1 MLKKEKNALNEVK
14 SSATVVYEIGSTVKN
29 GVDFIGDFYLFNPRE
44 LQFLEEFAKDLNP
57 VRACRDIGYKDPEQA
72 AERMLKV
79 EAIKVECKAIY
90 DARFKALRMTQ
101 EQAAA
106 KHISL
111 MQKIEQDYD
120 SSDQETKAKFANAL
134 SRFSG
139 DYLRAAGLFG
149 KENKQAPNV
158 VINLNIADKDKG
170 VVIDG
175 HAE

>member
-1 MLKKEKNALNEVK
+1 MTKKEKRALEEVK
-14 SSATVVYEIGSTVKN
+14 NSATVVYEIGSTVKN

-175 HAE
+175 KAE

>member
-1 MLKKEKNALNEVK
+1 MPKKEKNALNEVK
-14 SSATVVYEIGSTVKN
+14 NSATVVYEIGSTVKN

>member
-1 MLKKEKNALNEVK
+1 MPKKEKNALNEVK

>member
-1 MLKKEKNALNEVK
+1 MPKKQKEVVENLKNEVQ
-14 SSATVVYEIGSTVKN
+14 VVYEIGSTVEN
-29 GVDFIGDFYLFNPRE
+29 GVDFVGDFYLFNPKE
-44 LQFLEEFAKDLNP
+44 LKFLEEFAKDLNP
-57 VRACRDIGYKDPEQA
+57 VRACQEIGYKDPEQA
-72 AERMLKV
+72 AKRMLEV

-90 DARFKALRMTQ
+90 DARFKALRLTQ

-106 KHISL
+106 KHLNL
-111 MQKIEQDYD
+111 MEKIEQDYD
-120 SSDQETKAKFANAL
+120 KSDEETKAKFANAL

-149 KENKQAPNV
+149 KENKQTPNV

>member
-1 MLKKEKNALNEVK
+1 MPKKEKNALNEVK

-175 HAE
+175 KAE

>member
-1 MLKKEKNALNEVK
+1 MKREKQALEKVK
-14 SSATVVYEIGSTVKN
+14 NNVQVVYEIGSSVKN
-29 GVDFIGDFYLFNPRE
+29 GVDFIGDFYVFKQKE
-44 LQFLEEFAKDLNP
+44 MQFLEEFAKDLNP
-57 VRACRDIGYKDPEQA
+57 VRACRDIGYTEPEQA
-72 AERMLKV
+72 AERLLKN

-106 KHISL
+106 KHIML
-111 MQKIEQDYD
+111 MEKIERDYD
-120 SSDQETKAKFANAL
+120 SSEPDVKARFANAMAKL
-134 SRFSG
+134 SG

-175 HAE
+175 SAE

>member
-1 MLKKEKNALNEVK
+1 MPKKEKNALNEVK

-29 GVDFIGDFYLFNPRE
+29 GVDFIGDFYLFNPKE

-106 KHISL
+106 KHITL

-175 HAE
+175 KAE

>member
-1 MLKKEKNALNEVK
+1 MPKKEKNALEHVK
-14 SSATVVYEIGSTVKN
+14 NSATVVYEIGSTVKN
-29 GVDFIGDFYLFNPRE
+29 GVDFIGDFYLFNPKE

-106 KHISL
+106 KHITL

-175 HAE
+175 KAE